1 MVEDGTITN
10 SSFVVKASQTKCIP
24 GLEDGEGGTCGKSP
38 ASLGKDGSFLRME
51 YTVREERSRKVIL
64 GWLAVS
70 SFPDYFQALLGHLS
84 LSNQVEPDLQSSK
97 ALLGIMQSLA
107 ER

>member
-1 MVEDGTITN
+1 MVGDNTITN
-10 SSFVVKASQTKCIP
+10 SSFIIKASQTTCVP
-24 GLEDGEGGTCGKSP
+24 GLEDGEGGARGKSP

-51 YTVREERSRKVIL
+51 YMVREEWSRKVIL

-70 SFPDYFQALLGHLS
+70 SFPDSFQALPGLLS
-84 LSNQVEPDLQSSK
+84 LSNQVEPGLQSSK
-97 ALLGIMQSLA
+97 ALLSIMQSLA